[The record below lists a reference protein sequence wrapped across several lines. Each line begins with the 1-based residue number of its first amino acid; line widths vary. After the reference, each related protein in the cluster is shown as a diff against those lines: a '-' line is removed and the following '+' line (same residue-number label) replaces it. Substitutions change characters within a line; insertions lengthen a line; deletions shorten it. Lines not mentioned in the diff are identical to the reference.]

1 MKGKKIMEKQ
11 VLISVRN
18 NIEIIDSIKDIL
30 KNNNIEYED
39 EMETRDW
46 YANSTKNAIY
56 TKHTD
61 YIITIYVKA
70 NDLEKALKINEI
82 ADIIYGHDQY
92 IIENVDKELEENYEK
107 VDSEEEKSDEEYE
120 DAINKFGKLFVK
132 ILLYCFYLF
141 IIIICIY
148 FFRVNMINR

>member
-30 KNNNIEYED
+30 ENNNIEYED

-82 ADIIYGHDQY
+82 ADIIYGHDQN
-92 IIENVDKELEENYEK
+92 IIENVYKELEENYEK
-107 VDSEEEKSDEEYE
+107 IDSEEVKSDEEYE

>member
-82 ADIIYGHDQY
+82 ADIIYGHDQN
-92 IIENVDKELEENYEK
+92 IIENVYKELEENYEK
-107 VDSEEEKSDEEYE
+107 IDSEEVKSDEEYE

>member
-82 ADIIYGHDQY
+82 ADIIYGHDQN
-92 IIENVDKELEENYEK
+92 IIENVYKELEENYEK
-107 VDSEEEKSDEEYE
+107 IDSEEVKSDEEYE

-148 FFRVNMINR
+148 FFRVNMINM

>member
-18 NIEIIDSIKDIL
+18 NIEIIDNIKDIL

-39 EMETRDW
+39 EMETREW
-46 YANSTKNAIY
+46 YSNSTKNAIY
-56 TKHTD
+56 TKHVD

-70 NDLEKALKINEI
+70 DDLEKALKINEI
-82 ADIIYGHDQY
+82 ADIIYGHDQN

-107 VDSEEEKSDEEYE
+107 IDIEEEKSDAEYE
-120 DAINKFGKLFVK
+120 DRINKFGKLFVK
-132 ILLYCFYLF
+132 ILLYGFYLF

-148 FFRVNMINR
+148 LFRLTIK

>member
-1 MKGKKIMEKQ
+1 MANHPQIKYQTYLLIESHPASLGKNLEVK
-11 VLISVRN
+11 L
-18 NIEIIDSIKDIL
+18 DI
-30 KNNNIEYED
+30 
-39 EMETRDW
+39 
-46 YANSTKNAIY
+46 
-56 TKHTD
+56 KHTGAQPLRKILEKTLNLTDEHQD

-82 ADIIYGHDQY
+82 ADIIYGHDQN
-92 IIENVDKELEENYEK
+92 IIENVYKELEENYEK
-107 VDSEEEKSDEEYE
+107 IDSEEVKSDEEYE

-148 FFRVNMINR
+148 LFRLTIK

>member
-1 MKGKKIMEKQ
+1 MMEKE

-30 KNNNIEYED
+30 ENNNIEYED
-39 EMETRDW
+39 EMETREW
-46 YANSTKNAIY
+46 YSNSSKNAIY
-56 TKHTD
+56 TKHVD

-82 ADIIYGHDQY
+82 ADIIYGHDQN
-92 IIENVDKELEENYEK
+92 IIENVYKELEENYEK
-107 VDSEEEKSDEEYE
+107 IDSEEVESDEEYE
-120 DAINKFGKLFVK
+120 DAINKFGKFFGK
-132 ILLYCFYLF
+132 ILLYGFYLF

-148 FFRVNMINR
+148 LFRLTIK

>member
-1 MKGKKIMEKQ
+1 MEKQ

-82 ADIIYGHDQY
+82 ADIIYGHDQN
-92 IIENVDKELEENYEK
+92 IIENVYKELEENYEK
-107 VDSEEEKSDEEYE
+107 IDSEEVKSDEEYE

>member
-82 ADIIYGHDQY
+82 ADIIYGHDQN
-92 IIENVDKELEENYEK
+92 IIENVYKELEENYEK
-107 VDSEEEKSDEEYE
+107 IDSEEVKSDDEYE

>member
-82 ADIIYGHDQY
+82 ADIIYGHDQN
-92 IIENVDKELEENYEK
+92 IIENVYKELEENYEK
-107 VDSEEEKSDEEYE
+107 IDSEEVESDEEYE

-148 FFRVNMINR
+148 LFRKTIK